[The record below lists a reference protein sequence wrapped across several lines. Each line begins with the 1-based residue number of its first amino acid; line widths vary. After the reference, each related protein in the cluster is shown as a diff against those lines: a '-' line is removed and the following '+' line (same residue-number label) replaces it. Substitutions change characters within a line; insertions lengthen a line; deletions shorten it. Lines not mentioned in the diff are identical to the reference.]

1 MYMGDWEDD
10 KFHGKG
16 IYIFSKGDRY
26 EGELRDGMKEGYGD
40 YYYSNGNKYEGLWS

>member
-1 MYMGDWEDD
+1 MGDWVDD

-26 EGELRDGMKEGYGD
+26 EGELRNGMKEGYGD
-40 YYYSNGNKYEGLWS
+40 YYYSNGNKYEG